1 MQTTTRLLVWLVLW
15 GAVIAVLVGV
25 RWRKRIGIGSGI
37 LLGYLLHLATL
48 HWVSALLYALPWYR
62 NYKDPFTFDWVV
74 TGFEQSGYGI
84 LAFTVGSL
92 LIAPLVEQV
101 WGGREVGAASFQPY
115 WRLPE
120 VYMTLGA
127 VSYGILAL
135 LLGQVPTLSAI
146 VSMSQHLFV
155 VGLCLACWRAWQMRS
170 RTGLMKWFGIALTL
184 PFITILTRGFM
195 GYGAVAVLVVG
206 VFIASFFRPRWK
218 VVAVGLL
225 LGYLGTSLYLSYMRD
240 RTQIREVVWG
250 GRSYGERFQQLW
262 TTLETMEWFDP
273 YNVDH
278 LNRIDRRL
286 NQNLFVGIAAYRL
299 AESKDFAHGET
310 FFDALL
316 ALVPRALWPDKP
328 VRAGSPGLVSR
339 FTGLQFAEG
348 TSVGIGH
355 VMEFYVN
362 FGTLGV
368 WAGFL
373 VLGTLITIV
382 DKVARRRLEEGDWQ
396 GFTLWFL
403 VGISF
408 LQVGGSLVELAGSA
422 GASVAAAMLVNRHLL
437 RGFQRRLDVRP
448 RGRIEGALRG
458 GR

>member
-1 MQTTTRLLVWLVLW
+1 MDSSTRLLVWLGLW
-15 GAVIAVLVGV
+15 GAAIAVLVGV
-25 RWRKRIGIGSGI
+25 RWRKRIGTGSGL

-48 HWVSALLYALPWYR
+48 HWISALLYALPWYQD
-62 NYKDPFTFDWVV
+62 YIDPFTFDRVV

-92 LIAPLVEQV
+92 LIAPLVEQI
-101 WGGREVGAASFQPY
+101 WRGWKVGAASYQPD

-120 VYMTLGA
+120 VYMLVGA
-127 VSYGILAL
+127 VSYGVLSSV
-135 LLGQVPTLSAI
+135 LGQVPTLSAI
-146 VSMSQHLFV
+146 VSVSQHLFV
-155 VGLCLACWRAWQMRS
+155 VGLCLACWRAYQMRR
-170 RTGLMKWFGIALTL
+170 RTGLMKWLGIALTL
-184 PFITILTRGFM
+184 PFITMLTRGFM
-195 GYGAVAVLVVG
+195 GYGAVAALTVG

-218 VVAVGLL
+218 VVVVGLL

-240 RTQIREVVWG
+240 RPQIREVVWG
-250 GRSYGERFQQLW
+250 GQPYGERLKQLR
-262 TTLETMEWFDP
+262 TTLTTMEWFDP
-273 YNVDH
+273 YNRDH
-278 LNRIDRRL
+278 LNRIDGRL
-286 NQNLFVGIAAYRL
+286 NQNLFVGLAAYRL
-299 AESKDFAHGET
+299 AESKDFAYGET
-310 FFDALL
+310 FLDALL

-362 FGTLGV
+362 FGTPGV
-368 WAGFL
+368 WVGFL
-373 VLGTLITIV
+373 ALGTLVTVIDTA
-382 DKVARRRLEEGDWQ
+382 ARRRLEEGNWQ
-396 GFTLWFL
+396 GFVLWFL

-422 GASVAAAMLVNRHLL
+422 GASVVAAMLVNRYLL
-437 RGFQRRLDVRP
+437 RGSQRRLERSP